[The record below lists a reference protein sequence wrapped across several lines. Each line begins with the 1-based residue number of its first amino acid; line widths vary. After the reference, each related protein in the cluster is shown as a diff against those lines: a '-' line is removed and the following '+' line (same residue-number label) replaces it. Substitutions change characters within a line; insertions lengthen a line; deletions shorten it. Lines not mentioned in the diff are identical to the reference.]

1 MIIKLSLVLF
11 VQNNIDLKSID
22 KLSDNYIENNK
33 IVNKNKYMIKRTKIN
48 LYNNNYSLNDLVI
61 QFQ

>member
-1 MIIKLSLVLF
+1 MIIKLLLVLF

-48 LYNNNYSLNDLVI
+48 LYSNNYSLNGLVI

>member
-48 LYNNNYSLNDLVI
+48 LYSNNYSLNGLVI

>member
-1 MIIKLSLVLF
+1 MIIKLLLVLF

-33 IVNKNKYMIKRTKIN
+33 IVNKNKYMIKRNKIN
-48 LYNNNYSLNDLVI
+48 YIIIIILLMV
-61 QFQ
+61 

>member
-48 LYNNNYSLNDLVI
+48 LYNNNYSLNGLVT

>member
-22 KLSDNYIENNK
+22 KLSDNYIKNNK

-48 LYNNNYSLNDLVI
+48 LYNNNYSLNGLVI

>member
-1 MIIKLSLVLF
+1 MIIELSLVLF

-48 LYNNNYSLNDLVI
+48 LYNNNYSLNGLVI

>member
-1 MIIKLSLVLF
+1 MIIKLLLVLF

-48 LYNNNYSLNDLVI
+48 YIIIIILLMV
-61 QFQ
+61 

>member
-1 MIIKLSLVLF
+1 MF

-48 LYNNNYSLNDLVI
+48 LYSNNYSLNGLVI